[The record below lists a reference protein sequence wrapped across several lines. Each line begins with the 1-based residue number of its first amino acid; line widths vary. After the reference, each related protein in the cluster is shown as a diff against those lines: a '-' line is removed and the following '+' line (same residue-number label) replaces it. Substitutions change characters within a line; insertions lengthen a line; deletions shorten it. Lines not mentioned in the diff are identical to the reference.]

1 MKPDERY
8 QPPAASSFGWGG
20 LPDVT
25 TTPNADPLASNQD
38 GSSYGTGT
46 PLEVN
51 DKGPGQQDALGHAPG
66 SRTVVYNI
74 NTATAYF
81 YGNPDGN
88 PDGPPAPSSA
98 PAPDELEN
106 IRAAVLALGSV
117 ILATDQAA
125 RPRQHELTSGIN
137 TVKGKLLGEYDPT
150 RDLTH
155 RRTGR
160 PNWSKL
166 GKSITGLFLVGC
178 FISGLHGY
186 QDKFQ
191 ESAGDSKV
199 SAYAGTLSLLGSI
212 GGLVGIGD

>member
-8 QPPAASSFGWGG
+8 QPPVASSFGWGG

-25 TTPNADPLASNQD
+25 MTPNADPVASNRD

-51 DKGPGQQDALGHAPG
+51 DKGPGQQGALDHAPVSG
-66 SRTVVYNI
+66 TVVYNI
-74 NTATAYF
+74 GTANF
-81 YGNPDGN
+81 YGNPG
-88 PDGPPAPSSA
+88 GAPAPSSA
-98 PAPDELEN
+98 PAPAELKK
-106 IRAAVLALGSV
+106 IRDAVLALGGV
-117 ILATDQAA
+117 ILDTNQTAL
-125 RPRQHELTSGIN
+125 PRQHELTSGIN
-137 TVKGKLLGEYDPT
+137 TVKGKLLGENDPT
-150 RDLTH
+150 RDSTH

-166 GKSITGLFLVGC
+166 GKSIAGLFLVGC
-178 FISGLHGY
+178 SITGLHGY
-186 QDKFQ
+186 QDNFQ